1 MTKLLDFDY
10 ADFGCSSG
18 GCMDFVRSI
27 FPDLRGVG
35 IDIDPDKL
43 LLANERGHSTRQL
56 DILTLQKQRQFGFVT
71 MTHFLEHLTS
81 TAEMRDIIVRAIQ
94 VARGFALIRQP
105 FFDSDGEL
113 FKLGLKTY
121 WSDWT
126 GHKNHATSLDFY
138 RICTL
143 LLERKVITSFAIL
156 HRGRIASSL
165 HPAIIP
171 LNAPRDSSRYVPA
184 LGFKPFHDILFT
196 CYEEVVVDIVINN
209 NWHSFERKKLMQKLN
224 VRSKLELIFK
234 SDGYPSF

>member
-43 LLANERGHSTRQL
+43 SLANERGHATRQL

-71 MTHFLEHLTS
+71 MAHFLEHLTS
-81 TAEMRDIIVRAIQ
+81 TTEMRNIIIRAIQ

-138 RICTL
+138 RICAL
-143 LLERKVITSFAIL
+143 LLERKVINSFAIL
-156 HRGRIASSL
+156 HRGRIESSL

-171 LNAPRDSSRYVPA
+171 LSAPCDSPSYRPEM
-184 LGFKPFHDILFT
+184 GFKAFHELTFT
-196 CYEEVVVDIVINN
+196 CSEEVVVDIVINN
-209 NWHSFERKKLMQKLN
+209 NWHSFQRKKLMQKLN
-224 VRSKLELIFK
+224 VRSKLEVVFK
-234 SDGYPSF
+234 SEAYPGF